1 MPAPLRTVL
10 LGIVVNT
17 LLALVKVIAGVL
29 GDSYALIADGFEST
43 LDVFSSLLLW
53 GGLRIATAPADAGH
67 PYGHGKAEP
76 LTALVLA
83 LVLLAGAAGLAIQSL
98 REILTPH
105 HPPKTFTLFVLVGV
119 VIAKEALFRLVFR
132 VGESVGSTALKVDA
146 WHHRSDAITSAAAFV
161 GISVA
166 LIGGKGYESADDWAA
181 LFACGIIAWNGYRLF
196 RPALGEVMDAA
207 ADKEIEGRIR
217 EIAAQIDGVV
227 ALDKCRARKY
237 GLDWIVDLH
246 VVVDGD
252 STVRQG
258 HEIAHR
264 VKDVLR
270 ASDLKIADVL
280 VHIEPSG
287 S

>member
-1 MPAPLRTVL
+1 
-10 LGIVVNT
+10 
-17 LLALVKVIAGVL
+17 
-29 GDSYALIADGFEST
+29 
-43 LDVFSSLLLW
+43 
-53 GGLRIATAPADAGH
+53 
-67 PYGHGKAEP
+67 
-76 LTALVLA
+76 
-83 LVLLAGAAGLAIQSL
+83 
-98 REILTPH
+98 
-105 HPPKTFTLFVLVGV
+105 
-119 VIAKEALFRLVFR
+119 
-132 VGESVGSTALKVDA
+132 
-146 WHHRSDAITSAAAFV
+146 
-161 GISVA
+161 
-166 LIGGKGYESADDWAA
+166 
-181 LFACGIIAWNGYRLF
+181 
-196 RPALGEVMDAA
+196 MDAA

>member
-1 MPAPLRTVL
+1 MLSPSRTSL
-10 LGIVVNT
+10 FGIIVNT
-17 LLALVKVIAGVL
+17 LLAVVKVIAGIL
-29 GDSYALIADGFEST
+29 GDSYALIADGIEST

-53 GGLRIATAPADAGH
+53 GGLRIAAVPADTDH

-76 LTALVLA
+76 LTAMVLA
-83 LVLLAGAAGLAIQSL
+83 LVLLGGAVGLAIQSA
-98 REILTPH
+98 REILGPH
-105 HPPKTFTLFVLVGV
+105 HHPQPFTLVVLAGV
-119 VIAKEALFRLVFR
+119 VIAKEALFRFVFKI
-132 VGESVGSTALKVDA
+132 GEAVKSTALKVDA

-166 LIGGKGYESADDWAA
+166 LIGGTGYERADAWAA
-181 LFACGIIAWNGYRLF
+181 LFACGIIGWNGYRLL

-207 ADKEIEGRIR
+207 ADEETESRIR
-217 EIAAQIDGVV
+217 EVAARIDGVV
-227 ALDKCRARKY
+227 ALDKCRVRKY
-237 GLDWIVDLH
+237 GLVLVVDLH
-246 VVVDGD
+246 VVVDGQ

-280 VHIEPSG
+280 VHIEPTEN
-287 S
+287 